1 MAALPISILV
11 SSLPTSPSQVS
22 TLKSVSACREIYAI
36 REQIVGVIGVDD
48 AIEAL
53 RRTNA
58 IERYVKDKEHKAEA
72 SYAARIL
79 ETAVG
84 AALGEAES
92 ASERGSQG
100 GRGNKAPPRVEVVLS
115 DQDKRRFRL
124 MHQHRDIWWP
134 VLEQEFRPAEKPLA
148 RRKALKYI
156 EAALRPRSNGS
167 GGVARVEKADA
178 REWLKRIGDADLLL
192 TDPPYST
199 DVDDIFAFAFSW
211 LPLAL
216 SKLKPSGRALVF
228 IGAYGPELGAYF
240 TQPLP
245 EGWTW
250 GVPHAWVYRN
260 AIGPTPEF
268 DFVRNWQCV
277 LSAKGPTAD
286 KLNSDRINDLLA
298 GFVENAPDGR
308 QDVKYHRWQK
318 PLALAQRL
326 IRVAT
331 DVGGVVIDP
340 FAGSGTHLLA
350 AKAEGRYGIGCDADA
365 EAVEIALDRGCD
377 AA

>member
-1 MAALPISILV
+1 MSALPISVLV
-11 SSLPTSPSQVS
+11 SGLPANPSQVS
-22 TLKSVSACREIYAI
+22 TIKAVSACREIYAI
-36 REQIVGVIGVDD
+36 REQIVGTIDLDD

-53 RRTNA
+53 RRTNG

-84 AALGEAES
+84 AALGAAENGGDRKS
-92 ASERGSQG
+92 ANQL
-100 GRGNKAPPRVEVVLS
+100 PRVVS
-115 DQDKRRFRL
+115 DISPQDRQRFRL
-124 MHQHRDIWWP
+124 MYQHRDIWWP
-134 VLEQEFRPAEKPLA
+134 VLEEEFRPAEKPLA

-156 EAALRPRSNGS
+156 EAALRPKHDGT
-167 GGVARVEKADA
+167 GGIAKIVQADVLS
-178 REWLKRIGDADLLL
+178 WLDSISSADLLL

-199 DVDDIFAFAFSW
+199 DVEDVRGFAAW
-211 LPLAL
+211 LPKAL
-216 SKLKPSGRALVF
+216 SKLKPTGRALVF
-228 IGAYGPELGAYF
+228 IGAYGDELGAYF
-240 TQPLP
+240 SQSLP

-268 DFVRNWQCV
+268 DFVRNWQLV
-277 LSAKGPTAD
+277 LSAKGPNAD

-298 GFVENAPDGR
+298 GFIENAPDGR

-326 IRVAT
+326 IRLTT
-331 DVGGVVIDP
+331 DIGGVVIDP

-350 AKAEGRYGIGCDADA
+350 AKAEGRYGSGCDLDA
-365 EAVEIALDRGCD
+365 EAVEIALERGCD
-377 AA
+377 AG

>member
-1 MAALPISILV
+1 MTDLQLSVLV
-11 SSLPTSPSQVS
+11 SSLPADPAKVP
-22 TLKSVSACREIYAI
+22 TLKAVSACREIYAI

-48 AIEAL
+48 AVEAL

-58 IERYVKDKEHKAEA
+58 IERYVKDREHKAEA

-84 AALGEAES
+84 AALGD
-92 ASERGSQG
+92 SEGA
-100 GRGNKAPPRVEVVLS
+100 GRPPKNSPRVVNSAEIS
-115 DQDKRRFRL
+115 QQDKQRFRL
-124 MHQHRDIWWP
+124 MHQHRDVWWP
-134 VLEQEFRPAEKPLA
+134 VLEREFRPAEKPLA

-156 EAALRPRSNGS
+156 EHALRPRGD
-167 GGVARVEKADA
+167 GGEGIAKIELAEA
-178 REWLKRIGDADLLL
+178 SAWLDKVSSADLLL
-192 TDPPYST
+192 SDPPYST
-199 DVDDIFAFAFSW
+199 DVDSIGEFAAW
-211 LPLAL
+211 LPKAL
-216 SKLKPSGRALVF
+216 SKLKPTGRALVF
-228 IGAYGPELGAYF
+228 IGAYGDELAAYF
-240 TQPLP
+240 SQPLP
-245 EGWTW
+245 DGWTW

-268 DFVRNWQCV
+268 DFVRNWQLV
-277 LSAKGPTAD
+277 LSAKGPNAD

-298 GFVENAPDGR
+298 GFVESAPDGR

-326 IRVAT
+326 IRVTT
-331 DVGGVVIDP
+331 DAGGVVIDP

-350 AKAEGRYGIGCDADA
+350 AKAEGRYGTGCDIDA
-365 EAVEIALDRGCD
+365 EAVEIALERGCD